1 MHHGLLTLNLIE
13 MKKMKKIPKSS
24 GVRNKI
30 VIQELKRLEKIYTN
44 IMENEVNNES
54 DTSDEY
60 DYADILL
67 YSIHAILA
75 HYGVKKYIND

>member
-1 MHHGLLTLNLIE
+1 

-30 VIQELKRLEKIYTN
+30 VIQELKSLEKTYTN
-44 IMENEVNNES
+44 IMENIEFSVDITELDKS
-54 DTSDEY
+54 EY
-60 DYADILL
+60 DYADILI

>member
-1 MHHGLLTLNLIE
+1 

-30 VIQELKRLEKIYTN
+30 VIQELKSLEKIYTN
-44 IMENEVNNES
+44 ILENTEL
-54 DTSDEY
+54 DTSEY
-60 DYADILL
+60 DYADILV

>member
-1 MHHGLLTLNLIE
+1 

-30 VIQELKRLEKIYTN
+30 VIQELKSLEKTYKNILENTELETYYT
-44 IMENEVNNES
+44 S
-54 DTSDEY
+54 EY
-60 DYADILL
+60 DYADTLL

>member
-1 MHHGLLTLNLIE
+1 
-13 MKKMKKIPKSS
+13 MKKIPKSS

-60 DYADILL
+60 DYADILV

-75 HYGVKKYIND
+75 HYGVKEYTND